1 MTASSRVSTLALF
14 AGDICFFALSLWLT
28 LFLRALSLPP
38 QHVVVGHFIAFAPL
52 YLVWVAVFFIAG
64 LYERRQFLL
73 ARRAFSATLLSAQV
87 VNITIAAIFFFF
99 VPYFGIEPKTVLVIY
114 LVVSFLLVLFWR
126 AVLFPRLGLQKPER
140 ALLVG
145 SGPELDDLGMVL
157 TTSRFSPVEI
167 VAHLRPRNALLPQ
180 EVEESI
186 ALNQPRVIIADFED
200 LLVAAAFPALYNL
213 LLSGVRFID
222 SGLLYEEVFGRVP
235 LSRLDDSYVARNISR
250 TVHRFYDP
258 AKRAMDLLASLILG
272 IVSLVFYPFIALAIR
287 LEGPGPIFI
296 AQERVGEGERVIT
309 LYKFRS
315 MERNDTTLGTEASG
329 NRVTRVGAFLRATRL
344 DELPQLW
351 NIFRGDLSLIGP
363 RPELPSGVA
372 LYEKEIPYYGVRH
385 LIKPGLS
392 GWAQLYHENHPHH
405 TASVDAT
412 REKLSYDLYYLKHR
426 SLTLDA
432 IIALK
437 TIKKMLMK
445 SGV

>member
-38 QHVVVGHFIAFAPL
+38 HNLVINHFVAFAPL
-52 YLVWVAVFFIAG
+52 YLVWVAVFFISG

-87 VNITIAAIFFFF
+87 ANIVIAAVFFFF
-99 VPYFGIEPKTVLVIY
+99 IPYFGIEPKTVLVIY

-126 AVLFPRLGLQKPER
+126 AVVFPRLGLQKPEP

-145 SGPELDDLGMVL
+145 SGRELEDLSAVL
-157 TTSRFSPVEI
+157 SASRFSPVAI
-167 VAHLRPRNALLPQ
+167 VEHLRPHNALLPQ
-180 EVEESI
+180 EVEERI
-186 ALNQPRVIIADFED
+186 RTHAPRVIIADFED
-200 LLVAAAFPALYNL
+200 PLVAAAFPTLYNL
-213 LLSGVRFID
+213 LLSGIRFID
-222 SGLLYEEVFGRVP
+222 SGMLYEEVFGRVP

-258 AKRAMDLLASLILG
+258 AKRAMDIFASLVLG
-272 IVSLVFYPFIALAIR
+272 VISLLLYPFIMLAIR

-296 AQERVGEGERVIT
+296 AQERVGEGERIIT

-329 NRVTRVGAFLRATRL
+329 NRVTNVGRFLRATRL

-372 LYEKEIPYYGVRH
+372 LYEHHIPYYAVRH

-405 TASVDAT
+405 AASVDAT
-412 REKLSYDLYYLKHR
+412 REKLSFDLYYLKHR

-445 SGV
+445 SGA